1 VLAASGSALLTLHG
15 HAARQSEAG
24 LLDVTVGRG
33 TIRPSFDR
41 GHASFGKTTE
51 AKRWWAA

>member
-1 VLAASGSALLTLHG
+1 MAN
-15 HAARQSEAG
+15 AARQSEAG